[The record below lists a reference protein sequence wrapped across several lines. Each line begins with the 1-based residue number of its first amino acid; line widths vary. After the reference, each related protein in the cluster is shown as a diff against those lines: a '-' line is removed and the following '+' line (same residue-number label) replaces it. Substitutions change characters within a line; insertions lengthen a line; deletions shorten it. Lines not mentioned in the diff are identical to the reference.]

1 MPIVSP
7 ELDAAVL
14 ALRTLVDADARAAA
28 SQGSAASAP
37 VLRPHAPSLR
47 RGRRVTRSAS
57 PAAARRRSRATLSP
71 PTSPGSPTSV
81 LPSSSSSK
89 ELLLLE
95 NFSISSP
102 ESASAEAARALAVLA
117 PDRLIPELSQ
127 LRPPGYGSSATS
139 GTPPFISAGTMA
151 RTPASSMPCSDNED
165 PLAPLFTASQGALLS
180 TPASTPPIRPCNRRK
195 TMAGLTICRYSVRRS
210 SARIKARRK
219 AAPVAQMAE
228 ALVCCNLG
236 IIKDGEVVTGQ
247 ALAELSLLFKDQ
259 MKPKAMA
266 GIRKLF
272 KVDTDEDDALD
283 DALINQG
290 GAAAL
295 DHDGEA
301 ADVLTGDV

>member
-1 MPIVSP
+1 
-7 ELDAAVL
+7 
-14 ALRTLVDADARAAA
+14 
-28 SQGSAASAP
+28 
-37 VLRPHAPSLR
+37 
-47 RGRRVTRSAS
+47 
-57 PAAARRRSRATLSP
+57 
-71 PTSPGSPTSV
+71 
-81 LPSSSSSK
+81 
-89 ELLLLE
+89 
-95 NFSISSP
+95 
-102 ESASAEAARALAVLA
+102 
-117 PDRLIPELSQ
+117 
-127 LRPPGYGSSATS
+127 
-139 GTPPFISAGTMA
+139 
-151 RTPASSMPCSDNED
+151 
-165 PLAPLFTASQGALLS
+165 
-180 TPASTPPIRPCNRRK
+180 
-195 TMAGLTICRYSVRRS
+195 MAGLTICRYSVRRS

-219 AAPVAQMAE
+219 AAPVAQTAE